1 MLEAFPHSVSAESE
15 RLCSALAA
23 LQVAVE
29 ILYQKPGGPV
39 VHLPTRGDH
48 GGGAVARGFAS
59 RLAKR
64 LTGRF
69 SSEPRAG
76 GADAEPATRARGDS
90 GAWADVD
97 YTMDL
102 RFEDLGLN
110 LLSNGLQ
117 VLSGVTGS
125 LVSRRVTAIMG
136 PSGAGKV
143 RARARDRAHS

>member
-1 MLEAFPHSVSAESE
+1 MAPPSVSTVKSENSVMGDAERDPETFDE
-15 RLCSALAA
+15 RF
-23 LQVAVE
+23 AVR
-29 ILYQKPGGPV
+29 LRRHV
-39 VHLPTRGDH
+39 
-48 GGGAVARGFAS
+48 RGFAS

-143 RARARDRAHS
+143 RARARDIAHF